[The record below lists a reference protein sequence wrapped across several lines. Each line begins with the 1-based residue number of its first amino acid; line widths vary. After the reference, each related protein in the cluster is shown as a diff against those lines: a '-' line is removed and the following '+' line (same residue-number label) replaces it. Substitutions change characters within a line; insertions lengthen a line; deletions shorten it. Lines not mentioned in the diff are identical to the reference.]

1 MNLHTKTITG
11 TFIAAALAFAAGPLA
26 AQVPIYGPNVTLAQ
40 AKTATAAAEAEAT
53 KMGVPEAIAVVD
65 TAGQLVYFVRQ
76 ENTQTA
82 SIAVAQDKAVSAAGY
97 RRPTKVFQDA
107 VAGGG
112 AGLRVLTL
120 RAVNAVDG
128 GIPLVQDGKIIG
140 AIGASGGT
148 PDQDGA
154 IAKAGVD
161 GMK

>member
-1 MNLHTKTITG
+1 
-11 TFIAAALAFAAGPLA
+11 
-26 AQVPIYGPNVTLAQ
+26 
-40 AKTATAAAEAEAT
+40 
-53 KMGVPEAIAVVD
+53 MGVPEAIAVVD

-82 SIAVAQDKAVSAAGY
+82 SIAVAQDKAVCAAGY

-148 PDQDGA
+148 PDQDGV